1 MEIIARKLGLH
12 ESFPNVG
19 YIEPLFRVSEG
30 HIIQLEE
37 GEIDQKVEVHQYN
50 EINSYFQKGTLFRIA
65 TVKDISDRSGKKFI
79 ADGQN
84 AVRLVDSVVGFVFA
98 ELPDR
103 NDRDIILPNDNFPG
117 TKVIFLVNGN
127 GDCYGPLEWDIK
139 DKENKV
145 ITIKK
150 NTTPLDN
157 FKLPEEFIYKS
168 NFKDIFSFSVFNQE
182 KSVCLAPSC
191 TLFFHPAI
199 KKIAE
204 ILQNNELGKISNFL
218 YHSGQYLPDWHTY
231 EDVSEYYVSNKE
243 TGGGREIV
251 PFELTWITL
260 VLGFPKRVVGLYK
273 NAIQIKG
280 ADDIDDTYNLLMDY
294 GQSIFNLSVD
304 VVSRYA
310 TRRLVIN
317 GDKKQLYW
325 NWDDNMIKI
334 YDPESNEWEEIKYE
348 TISAQSG
355 YNKNIT
361 EQMYI
366 DEMEAFLKAAKNES
380 PFPNTLEHDHQVL
393 KVLYAVESS
402 DNNNV
407 IEKL

>member
-1 MEIIARKLGLH
+1 MENFVLIIGLGSMGKRRVRNLQALGIKNIVGFDQREDRRE
-12 ESFPNVG
+12 ESVQKYNINVVSSFEDAIANFNINAFVISLPPDIHHI
-19 YIEPLFRVSEG
+19 YMKKALELNIAAFIE
-30 HIIQLEE
+30 
-37 GEIDQKVEVHQYN
+37 
-50 EINSYFQKGTLFRIA
+50 A
-65 TVKDISDRSGKKFI
+65 
-79 ADGQN
+79 
-84 AVRLVDSVVGFVFA
+84 SVVDTDFN
-98 ELPDR
+98 EM
-103 NDRDIILPNDNFPG
+103 IL
-117 TKVIFLVNGN
+117 
-127 GDCYGPLEWDIK
+127 EA
-139 DKENKV
+139 
-145 ITIKK
+145 
-150 NTTPLDN
+150 
-157 FKLPEEFIYKS
+157 KS
-168 NFKDIFSFSVFNQE
+168 KGG
-182 KSVCLAPSC
+182 CLAPSC

-204 ILQNNELGKISNFL
+204 IIKHGDLGIISNFL

-280 ADDIDDTYNLLMDY
+280 AESIDDTYNLLMDY
-294 GQSIFNLSVD
+294 GNSIFNLSVD

-310 TRRLVIN
+310 TRRLTIN

-334 YDPESNEWEEIKYE
+334 YDPEKNVWEEVKYE
-348 TISAQSG
+348 TISAQDG

-366 DEMEAFLKAAKNES
+366 DEMEAFLKAAKGEKS
-380 PFPNTLEHDHQVL
+380 FPNNLEHDHQVL

-407 IEKL
+407 IENI

>member
-1 MEIIARKLGLH
+1 MKDFILVIGLGSMGKRRVRNLQALGLTNIIGFDLR
-12 ESFPNVG
+12 EDRRKEAKNNYNINIVSSFEEA
-19 YIEPLFRVSEG
+19 IENFNFKAFVISLPPAIHHIYMKKSIELCIPTFIEASVVDTDFEQM
-30 HIIQLEE
+30 IIQS
-37 GEIDQKVEVHQYN
+37 K
-50 EINSYFQKGTLFRIA
+50 
-65 TVKDISDRSGKKFI
+65 
-79 ADGQN
+79 
-84 AVRLVDSVVGFVFA
+84 
-98 ELPDR
+98 
-103 NDRDIILPNDNFPG
+103 
-117 TKVIFLVNGN
+117 
-127 GDCYGPLEWDIK
+127 
-139 DKENKV
+139 
-145 ITIKK
+145 
-150 NTTPLDN
+150 
-157 FKLPEEFIYKS
+157 
-168 NFKDIFSFSVFNQE
+168 E

-199 KKIAE
+199 KKIAK
-204 ILQNNELGKISNFL
+204 IINDKELGKISNFL
-218 YHSGQYLPDWHTY
+218 YHSGQYLPDWHPY

-260 VLGFPKRVVGLYK
+260 ILGFPKRVVGLYK

-280 ADDIDDTYNLLMDY
+280 ANDIDDTYNLLMDY

-310 TRRLVIN
+310 TRRLIIN

-334 YDPESNEWEEIKYE
+334 YDPETNNWDEIKYE

-366 DEMEAFLKAAKNES
+366 DEMEAFLKAANNEIL
-380 PFPNTLEHDHQVL
+380 FPNSLEHDHKVL

-407 IEKL
+407 IEEL

>member
-1 MEIIARKLGLH
+1 MDGFILVIGLGSMGKRRVRNLQALGITNIIGLDQRQDRREETTNNYHIETICSFNEIIYRYKFDAFVISLPPDIHHVYMKKALELGIPA
-12 ESFPNVG
+12 F
-19 YIEPLFRVSEG
+19 IE
-30 HIIQLEE
+30 
-37 GEIDQKVEVHQYN
+37 
-50 EINSYFQKGTLFRIA
+50 A
-65 TVKDISDRSGKKFI
+65 
-79 ADGQN
+79 
-84 AVRLVDSVVGFVFA
+84 SVVDTDF
-98 ELPDR
+98 EQ
-103 NDRDIILPNDNFPG
+103 II
-117 TKVIFLVNGN
+117 K
-127 GDCYGPLEWDIK
+127 EAK
-139 DKENKV
+139 DKN
-145 ITIKK
+145 I
-150 NTTPLDN
+150 
-157 FKLPEEFIYKS
+157 
-168 NFKDIFSFSVFNQE
+168 
-182 KSVCLAPSC
+182 CLAPSC

-199 KKIAE
+199 QKINE
-204 ILQNNELGKISNFL
+204 IIKNKELGKISNFL

-231 EDVSEYYVSNKE
+231 EDVSEYYVSKKE

-260 VLGFPKRVVGLYK
+260 LLGFPNRVVGFYK
-273 NAIQIKG
+273 NTIKIKG
-280 ADDIDDTYNLLMDY
+280 ADEIDDTYNLLMDY

-334 YDPESNEWEEIKYE
+334 YDPMSNDWQEIKYE
-348 TISAQSG
+348 TISAQNG

-366 DEMEAFLKAAKNES
+366 DEMAAFLKATKNEC
-380 PFPNTLEHDHQVL
+380 PFPNTLTHDHKVL

-402 DNNNV
+402 DNNNI

>member
-1 MEIIARKLGLH
+1 MKNFILVIGLGSMGKRRIRNLQALGIKNIIGLDNREDRRQETREKYQIKTVSSFDEAITNYIFDAFVISLPPAIHHIYMKKAIELGI
-12 ESFPNVG
+12 STF
-19 YIEPLFRVSEG
+19 IE
-30 HIIQLEE
+30 
-37 GEIDQKVEVHQYN
+37 
-50 EINSYFQKGTLFRIA
+50 A
-65 TVKDISDRSGKKFI
+65 
-79 ADGQN
+79 
-84 AVRLVDSVVGFVFA
+84 SVVDTDF
-98 ELPDR
+98 DQMI
-103 NDRDIILPNDNFPG
+103 RDA
-117 TKVIFLVNGN
+117 
-127 GDCYGPLEWDIK
+127 
-139 DKENKV
+139 KE
-145 ITIKK
+145 K
-150 NTTPLDN
+150 N
-157 FKLPEEFIYKS
+157 
-168 NFKDIFSFSVFNQE
+168 
-182 KSVCLAPSC
+182 VCLAPSC

-204 ILQNNELGKISNFL
+204 IVQNNELGKISNFL

-273 NAIQIKG
+273 NAIQIEG
-280 ADDIDDTYNLLMDY
+280 ANDIDDTYNLLMDY

-304 VVSRYA
+304 VVSRHA

-325 NWDDNMIKI
+325 NWDDNMIKV
-334 YDPESNEWEEIKYE
+334 YDPEVNDWKEIKYE
-348 TISAQSG
+348 TIAAQNG

-366 DEMEAFLKAAKNES
+366 DEMKAFLMAANNER
-380 PFPNTLEHDHQVL
+380 PFPNNLEHDHQVL

-402 DNNNV
+402 DNNDV

>member
-1 MEIIARKLGLH
+1 MKNFILIIGLGSMGKRRVRNLQALGIKNIIGLDEREDRRN
-12 ESFPNVG
+12 ESTQNYQIKTVSSFDEAIANYKIDAFVISLPPAIHHIYMKKALELG
-19 YIEPLFRVSEG
+19 IPAFIE
-30 HIIQLEE
+30 
-37 GEIDQKVEVHQYN
+37 
-50 EINSYFQKGTLFRIA
+50 A
-65 TVKDISDRSGKKFI
+65 
-79 ADGQN
+79 
-84 AVRLVDSVVGFVFA
+84 SVVDTDFEQMISEA
-98 ELPDR
+98 
-103 NDRDIILPNDNFPG
+103 
-117 TKVIFLVNGN
+117 
-127 GDCYGPLEWDIK
+127 
-139 DKENKV
+139 KE
-145 ITIKK
+145 K
-150 NTTPLDN
+150 N
-157 FKLPEEFIYKS
+157 
-168 NFKDIFSFSVFNQE
+168 
-182 KSVCLAPSC
+182 VCLAPSC

-199 KKIAE
+199 KRIAE
-204 ILQNNELGKISNFL
+204 IIKNGELGKISNFL

-231 EDVSEYYVSNKE
+231 EDVSDYYVSNKE

-273 NAIQIKG
+273 NAIQING

-325 NWDDNMIKI
+325 NWDDDMIKI
-334 YDPESNEWEEIKYE
+334 YDPESNDWEEIKYE

-366 DEMEAFLKAAKNES
+366 DEMAAFLKAANNES

>member
-1 MEIIARKLGLH
+1 MMEDFILVIGLGSMGKRRVRNLQALGIKNIIGLDTREDRREETKRNYQINTVSSFEEAITGYKFDAFVISLPPAIHHIYMKKAIELGIPA
-12 ESFPNVG
+12 F
-19 YIEPLFRVSEG
+19 IE
-30 HIIQLEE
+30 
-37 GEIDQKVEVHQYN
+37 
-50 EINSYFQKGTLFRIA
+50 A
-65 TVKDISDRSGKKFI
+65 
-79 ADGQN
+79 
-84 AVRLVDSVVGFVFA
+84 SVVDTDF
-98 ELPDR
+98 EQMI
-103 NDRDIILPNDNFPG
+103 RDA
-117 TKVIFLVNGN
+117 
-127 GDCYGPLEWDIK
+127 
-139 DKENKV
+139 KEKR
-145 ITIKK
+145 
-150 NTTPLDN
+150 
-157 FKLPEEFIYKS
+157 
-168 NFKDIFSFSVFNQE
+168 
-182 KSVCLAPSC
+182 VCLAPSC

-204 ILQNNELGKISNFL
+204 IVQNNELGKISNFL

-231 EDVSEYYVSNKE
+231 EDVSEYYVSKKE

-334 YDPESNEWEEIKYE
+334 YDPELNDWEEIKYE

-366 DEMEAFLKAAKNES
+366 DEMEAFLKAANNEIA
-380 PFPNTLEHDHQVL
+380 FPNTLEHDHKVL

-407 IEKL
+407 IEKM

>member
-1 MEIIARKLGLH
+1 MMEDFILVIGLGSMGKRRVRNLQALGIKNIIGLDTREDRREETKRNYQINTVSSFEEAITGYKFDAFVISLPPAIHHIYMKKAIELGIPA
-12 ESFPNVG
+12 F
-19 YIEPLFRVSEG
+19 IE
-30 HIIQLEE
+30 
-37 GEIDQKVEVHQYN
+37 
-50 EINSYFQKGTLFRIA
+50 A
-65 TVKDISDRSGKKFI
+65 
-79 ADGQN
+79 
-84 AVRLVDSVVGFVFA
+84 SVVDTDFEQMIRDA
-98 ELPDR
+98 
-103 NDRDIILPNDNFPG
+103 NDKG
-117 TKVIFLVNGN
+117 
-127 GDCYGPLEWDIK
+127 
-139 DKENKV
+139 
-145 ITIKK
+145 
-150 NTTPLDN
+150 
-157 FKLPEEFIYKS
+157 
-168 NFKDIFSFSVFNQE
+168 
-182 KSVCLAPSC
+182 VCLAPSC

-204 ILQNNELGKISNFL
+204 IVQNNELGKISNFL

-231 EDVSEYYVSNKE
+231 EDVSEYYVSKKE

-334 YDPESNEWEEIKYE
+334 YDPELNDWEEIKHE

-366 DEMEAFLKAAKNES
+366 DEMEAFLKAANNEIA
-380 PFPNTLEHDHQVL
+380 FPNTLEHDHKVL

-407 IEKL
+407 IEKM

>member
-1 MEIIARKLGLH
+1 MKNFILVIGLGSMGKRRVRNLQALGVKNIIGLDKREDRREETVNNYQIKTVSSFDEAIANYIFDAFVISLPPAIHHIYMKKALELGIPA
-12 ESFPNVG
+12 F
-19 YIEPLFRVSEG
+19 IE
-30 HIIQLEE
+30 
-37 GEIDQKVEVHQYN
+37 
-50 EINSYFQKGTLFRIA
+50 A
-65 TVKDISDRSGKKFI
+65 
-79 ADGQN
+79 
-84 AVRLVDSVVGFVFA
+84 SVVDTDFEQMIREA
-98 ELPDR
+98 
-103 NDRDIILPNDNFPG
+103 N
-117 TKVIFLVNGN
+117 
-127 GDCYGPLEWDIK
+127 
-139 DKENKV
+139 
-145 ITIKK
+145 
-150 NTTPLDN
+150 
-157 FKLPEEFIYKS
+157 
-168 NFKDIFSFSVFNQE
+168 E

-204 ILQNNELGKISNFL
+204 IVQNSELGKISNFL

-260 VLGFPKRVVGLYK
+260 VLGFPERVVGLYK

-334 YDPESNEWEEIKYE
+334 YDPESNDWEEIKYE

-366 DEMEAFLKAAKNES
+366 DEMDAFLKAANNES
-380 PFPNTLEHDHQVL
+380 AFPNTLEHDHKVL

>member
-1 MEIIARKLGLH
+1 MKNFILIIGLGSMGKRRVRNLQALGIKNIIGLDEREDRRIESTQNYQIKTVSSFEEAMENFKFDAFVISLP
-12 ESFPNVG
+12 PNIHHV
-19 YIEPLFRVSEG
+19 YMKKAIEFGIP
-30 HIIQLEE
+30 
-37 GEIDQKVEVHQYN
+37 
-50 EINSYFQKGTLFRIA
+50 A
-65 TVKDISDRSGKKFI
+65 FI
-79 ADGQN
+79 EA
-84 AVRLVDSVVGFVFA
+84 SVVDTDF
-98 ELPDR
+98 EQM
-103 NDRDIILPNDNFPG
+103 II
-117 TKVIFLVNGN
+117 
-127 GDCYGPLEWDIK
+127 EA
-139 DKENKV
+139 KE
-145 ITIKK
+145 K
-150 NTTPLDN
+150 N
-157 FKLPEEFIYKS
+157 I
-168 NFKDIFSFSVFNQE
+168 
-182 KSVCLAPSC
+182 CLAPSC

-204 ILQNNELGKISNFL
+204 IIQNGELGKVSNFL

-260 VLGFPKRVVGLYK
+260 VLGFPKRVAGFYK

-334 YDPESNEWEEIKYE
+334 YDPESNDWGEIKYE
-348 TISAQSG
+348 AISAQSG

-366 DEMEAFLKAAKNES
+366 DEMEAFLKAANNES

>member
-1 MEIIARKLGLH
+1 MKNFILVIGLGSMGKRRIRNLQALGIKNIIGLDNREDRRQETREKYQIKTVSSFDEAITNYIFDAFVISLPPAIHHIYMKKAIELGI
-12 ESFPNVG
+12 STF
-19 YIEPLFRVSEG
+19 IE
-30 HIIQLEE
+30 
-37 GEIDQKVEVHQYN
+37 
-50 EINSYFQKGTLFRIA
+50 A
-65 TVKDISDRSGKKFI
+65 
-79 ADGQN
+79 
-84 AVRLVDSVVGFVFA
+84 SVVDTDF
-98 ELPDR
+98 DQMI
-103 NDRDIILPNDNFPG
+103 RDA
-117 TKVIFLVNGN
+117 
-127 GDCYGPLEWDIK
+127 
-139 DKENKV
+139 KE
-145 ITIKK
+145 K
-150 NTTPLDN
+150 N
-157 FKLPEEFIYKS
+157 
-168 NFKDIFSFSVFNQE
+168 
-182 KSVCLAPSC
+182 VCLAPSC

-204 ILQNNELGKISNFL
+204 IVQNNELGKISNFL

-231 EDVSEYYVSNKE
+231 EDVSEYYVSKKE

-273 NAIQIKG
+273 NAIQIEG
-280 ADDIDDTYNLLMDY
+280 ANDIDDTYNLLMDY

-304 VVSRYA
+304 VVSRHA

-325 NWDDNMIKI
+325 NWDDNMIKV
-334 YDPESNEWEEIKYE
+334 YDPEVNDWKEIKYE
-348 TISAQSG
+348 TIAAQNG

-366 DEMEAFLKAAKNES
+366 DEMKAFLMAANNER
-380 PFPNTLEHDHQVL
+380 PFPNNLEHDHQVL

-402 DNNNV
+402 DNNDV

>member
-1 MEIIARKLGLH
+1 MKEKILVIGLGSMGKRRVRNLQALGIKNIIGLDIREDRRLETEKKYHINTISNFYEAIVKFNFDAFIISLPPAIHHIYMKKAIELGIPA
-12 ESFPNVG
+12 F
-19 YIEPLFRVSEG
+19 IE
-30 HIIQLEE
+30 
-37 GEIDQKVEVHQYN
+37 
-50 EINSYFQKGTLFRIA
+50 A
-65 TVKDISDRSGKKFI
+65 
-79 ADGQN
+79 
-84 AVRLVDSVVGFVFA
+84 SVVDTDFEQMIKEA
-98 ELPDR
+98 
-103 NDRDIILPNDNFPG
+103 
-117 TKVIFLVNGN
+117 
-127 GDCYGPLEWDIK
+127 K
-139 DKENKV
+139 DKN
-145 ITIKK
+145 
-150 NTTPLDN
+150 
-157 FKLPEEFIYKS
+157 
-168 NFKDIFSFSVFNQE
+168 
-182 KSVCLAPSC
+182 VCLAPSC

-204 ILQNNELGKISNFL
+204 TIKNGDLGKISNFL

-260 VLGFPKRVVGLYK
+260 VLGFPSRVVGFYK
-273 NAIQIKG
+273 NAIQIEG
-280 ADDIDDTYNLLMDY
+280 AEYIDETYNLLMDY

-325 NWDDNMIKI
+325 DWDNNMIKI
-334 YDPESNEWEEIKYE
+334 YNPESNDWEEIKYE
-348 TISAQSG
+348 IISAQTG
-355 YNKNIT
+355 YNKNLT

-366 DEMEAFLKAAKNES
+366 DEMAAFLKAAKNEV
-380 PFPNTLEHDHQVL
+380 PFPNTLEHDHKVL

-402 DNNNV
+402 DNNNI